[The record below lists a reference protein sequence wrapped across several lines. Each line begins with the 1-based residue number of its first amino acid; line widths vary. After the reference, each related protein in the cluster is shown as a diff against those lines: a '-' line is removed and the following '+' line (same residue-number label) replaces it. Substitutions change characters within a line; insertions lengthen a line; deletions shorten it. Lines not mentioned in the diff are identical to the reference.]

1 MYTIFM
7 SSPGTLLKIIPLSKY
22 CMFEY
27 ILEYED
33 DSRLISSLT
42 VQDTQQLT
50 VELLHLDPAVSM
62 STQGYSCWSAWLDA
76 PAPTPSFSSP
86 SLAQPALRPL
96 PLVPDSST
104 STPGLPC
111 WSAYLDAPAPT
122 PSVSSP
128 SLAPPAL
135 RPPSTAPPA
144 YMPRLPSLYYL
155 RSRHALDQAAFPFH
169 RLYRHLLCVS
179 ETSS

>member
-86 SLAQPALRPL
+86 SLAH
-96 PLVPDSST
+96 
-104 STPGLPC
+104 
-111 WSAYLDAPAPT
+111 
-122 PSVSSP
+122 
-128 SLAPPAL
+128 PAL
-135 RPPSTAPPA
+135 RPPSIVLPA
-144 YMPRLPSLYYL
+144 YTPTLPSPCCST
-155 RSRHALDQAAFPFH
+155 SRH
-169 RLYRHLLCVS
+169 
-179 ETSS
+179 